1 MTTEQKGLFPPSKAP
16 AGRRTIQEQTPEV
29 EVVTSGP
36 SAAMTLYSG
45 AGSLALPGEAPPVA
59 ALAMLEN
66 ALAITERMAQVV
78 SSLRIAAI
86 KMTDPVDWV
95 LSRDKQ
101 GNELAMLTAS
111 GAQKVASLYGIQLH
125 PLEGET
131 SLEPS
136 RGQLNGKLAFTLK
149 CQAHSRLLGR
159 SIEVEATRR
168 EDEEFTGRETD
179 EKGELKFKGGHT
191 FEPDLKKSVRTLAIT
206 TSVRELVGLK
216 NVSRQELDACWLGTT
231 KTTERCRFGHGYGT
245 SQDRSAAGV
254 SEGDVKAKAK
264 ELGDEILRR
273 VSGDSDLAKSVLRDI
288 TVNKDGKYARDSV
301 AQFTK
306 VEQVEW
312 AWERLRKHQVFGDAS
327 QRREPGE

>member
-1 MTTEQKGLFPPSKAP
+1 MSDQKGLFPGTNP
-16 AGRRTIQEQTPEV
+16 AARRTIQEQSPDV
-29 EVVTSGP
+29 EVITSEP
-36 SAAMTLYSG
+36 TALTLYSG
-45 AGSLALPGEAPPVA
+45 NQLAQSEAPPVA

-78 SSLRIAAI
+78 SGLRVAAI

-95 LSRDKQ
+95 LSKDKQ
-101 GNELAMLTAS
+101 GNELSMLTAS
-111 GAQKVASLYGIQLH
+111 GAQKVASLYGILLE
-125 PLEGET
+125 PLDGET
-131 SLEPS
+131 TLEPS

-149 CQAHSRLLGR
+149 CRAQSRLLGR
-159 SIEVEATRR
+159 WIEVEATRR

-179 EKGELKFKGGHT
+179 EKGDLKFRGGHT

-206 TSVRELVGLK
+206 TAVRELVGLK
-216 NVSRQELDACWLGTT
+216 NVSKQELDSSWLGTT

-245 SQDRSAAGV
+245 SQDRSASGV
-254 SEGDVKAKAK
+254 AEGDVKVKAK

-273 VSGDSDLAKSVLRDI
+273 AGGDTDLAKSILKDI
-288 TVNKDGKYARDSV
+288 TINKDGKYARESV

-312 AWERLRKHQVFGDAS
+312 AWDRLRKHPVFGDAQ
-327 QRREPGE
+327 QRSTRESGE